1 MFPKIVGFPPK
12 SSILNRV
19 FHYKVYPFWGPTP
32 ILGNTHIPSNQPL
45 GGFPH
50 LRRGLLSLLGTSST
64 LRGDFHQASLGE
76 ARGIRGGHRG
86 AWRIIPGFL

>member
-1 MFPKIVGFPPK
+1 MFPKIVGFPPQ
-12 SSILNRV
+12 IINLNRV